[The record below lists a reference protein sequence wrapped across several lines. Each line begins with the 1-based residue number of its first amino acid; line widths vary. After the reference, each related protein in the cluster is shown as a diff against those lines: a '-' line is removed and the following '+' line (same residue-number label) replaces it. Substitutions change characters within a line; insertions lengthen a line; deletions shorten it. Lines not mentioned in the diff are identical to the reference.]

1 MPHTQ
6 RQQVGSRGRC
16 SSRLLPPPPPLPCC
30 PAHPSGHTHTLQLT
44 NSFFFLV
51 LTVKRP
57 PVITTQPES
66 VTVFS
71 VEDLVMSCEASGNPP
86 PIFRWTKDGEEFDPG
101 SDPELKVS
109 ERSGSSAF
117 YTLSN
122 TMDTLKQY
130 QGKYVCYASNELGT
144 AVSNEAILKTDAPP
158 TQQKEKKVNVKAEQ
172 GNSIVLKCNPPQSSM
187 EPIIHWMDW
196 SDSSDSLT
204 RFFFL
209 FFPLPLS
216 VIMFPLVLFLISSLP
231 LSTEL
236 HHIQLSDRVV
246 VGKDGNL
253 YFAYLTTEDSRVDY
267 TCNVQYLATRT
278 ILAKEPITLTV
289 TPSNSLLRNRRPH
302 MMRPTGTQSTYHALR
317 GQTIEL
323 ECIVQGHPTPKVSWL
338 RKDGELS
345 ESRTTKDMFDRR
357 LRFSNISESDSG
369 EYQCI
374 AENSQGKTTHTY
386 TVTVEA
392 APYWTK
398 EPISQLYAPGE
409 TVRLDCQAE
418 GIPSPTI
425 SWTINGMPLSA
436 TDKDSRRSLTTSGSL
451 ILKDINF
458 GDTAIYQCR
467 ASNKHGT
474 ILANTNV
481 YVIELAPQIL
491 TEDGN
496 TYTFAEGQKALL
508 ECETFG
514 SPKPKVIWESGGTS
528 SLLADSRVNPLA
540 NGGLEISNITHD
552 DEGIYTCSVQNTNL
566 SVSAEV
572 EVLNKTEILSPPQA
586 LKVQPGNTAIFTC
599 VASVDPKLG
608 APLLQWR
615 KNDQKLFESHSDE
628 KFTFEGPDLIIANV
642 GPDDEGVYTCQVITK
657 LDMAEVSNT
666 LTLCDRPDPPV
677 LLQITDPKHRTV
689 TLSWTPGD
697 DHKSPVLEYVVEF
710 EDQGSKER
718 GWEELK
724 RVGGNKERASL
735 SLWPYMSYRFRVIAI
750 NDVGKS
756 DPSKPSEIHN
766 TLAEAPDR
774 NPEDVRSESTDPD
787 TLVIAWEDMDKRNF
801 NGPDFKYRVLWRRV
815 VGSGPNW
822 HTNYTTVTPFTVTD
836 VGNFSAFEI
845 KVQAV
850 NEKGEGPEPDPVIG
864 YSGEDVP
871 LEAPMDVGVVLIN
884 STAIRVNWAAV
895 NRETVRGHL
904 LGYKIYLTRT
914 GSRGHHR
921 GRRSREL
928 ESTVVVMTGAN
939 EEKRVISDL
948 RPYSHYTLAVTV
960 FNSKGEGP
968 PSEALSFKTHE
979 GVPGPPMS
987 LTLDSP
993 SETEMT
999 LHWTPPS
1006 QPNGVLIGYLLQY
1019 QRIVDSDDSP
1029 MQVETIDDRTVTHL
1043 TLKGLDRHS
1052 HYRFYL
1058 RGRTAAGDGEPIM
1071 KAGATTLDGVPPA
1084 NFSLSV
1090 GENSLNL
1097 SWAVKKRHRDVSFQI
1112 HCISKNDGRKWE
1124 RTEKVNSSQS
1134 FYQLQGLTP
1143 GSHYRLR
1150 FTYSNTTFWETD
1162 IETEGTAS
1170 FLSAKETHSL
1180 SFPLPSSFPAEGVTE
1195 VQPSFATQGW
1205 FIGVVSAIVLL
1216 LLILLILCFIKRS
1229 KGGKYSVKDKEE
1241 GPMDSEARPMK
1252 DETFGEYSD
1261 LEEKRT
1267 ASQPSLCEESKLC
1280 SEDNLDFNGSSAIT
1294 TELNDESLVSQFSR
1308 PSEGPEVLHGLPDNS
1323 PLNPTTVSS
1332 ATNGMPNSV
1341 TILD

>member
-6 RQQVGSRGRC
+6 RQQVGSRGQC
-16 SSRLLPPPPPLPCC
+16 SSRLLPLLLLLLSLAAQPCQ
-30 PAHPSGHTHTLQLT
+30 AAINIPSNYHMSDL
-44 NSFFFLV
+44 
-51 LTVKRP
+51 KRP

-71 VEDLVMSCEASGNPP
+71 VEDLVMSCEASGNPS
-86 PIFRWTKDGEEFDPG
+86 PIFRWTKNGEEFDPG
-101 SDPELKVS
+101 SDPELKVT
-109 ERSGSSAF
+109 ERFGSSAF

-144 AVSNEAILKTDAPP
+144 AVSNEAILNTDAPP
-158 TQQKEKKVNVKAEQ
+158 SQQKEKKVNVKAEE
-172 GNSIVLKCNPPQSSM
+172 GNSMVLKCNPPQSSM

-196 SDSSDSLT
+196 
-204 RFFFL
+204 R
-209 FFPLPLS
+209 
-216 VIMFPLVLFLISSLP
+216 
-231 LSTEL
+231 L

-253 YFAYLTTEDSRVDY
+253 YFAHLTTEDSRNDY
-267 TCNVQYLATRT
+267 TCNVQYLTTRT

-289 TPSNSLLRNRRPH
+289 NPSNSVLRNRRPH
-302 MMRPTGTQSTYHALR
+302 MMRPSGSHSTYHALK
-317 GQTIEL
+317 GQILEL
-323 ECIVQGHPTPKVSWL
+323 ECIVQGLPTPKVSWL

-345 ESRTTKDMFDRR
+345 ESRTSKDLFDRR
-357 LRFSNISESDSG
+357 LRFTDISESDGG

-374 AENSQGKTTHTY
+374 AENSQGKIAHTY

-398 EPISQLYAPGE
+398 KPVSQLYARGE
-409 TVRLDCQAE
+409 TVRLDCQAD
-418 GIPSPTI
+418 GIPAPTI
-425 SWTINGMPLSA
+425 SWTINGTPLSA
-436 TDKDSRRSLTTSGSL
+436 TDKDSRRTLTASGSV
-451 ILKDINF
+451 ILEDVNF

-474 ILANTNV
+474 ILTNTNV
-481 YVIELAPQIL
+481 YVIELSPQIL

-496 TYTFAEGQKALL
+496 TYTFTEGMKAVLQ
-508 ECETFG
+508 CETFG
-514 SPKPKVIWESGGTS
+514 SPKPKVIWESGSSS
-528 SLLADSRVNPLA
+528 SLLADPRVNLLT
-540 NGGLEISNITHD
+540 NGGLEISNVTHD
-552 DEGIYTCSVQNTNL
+552 DEGIYICSVQNTNL
-566 SVSAEV
+566 SVSAEL
-572 EVLNKTEILSPPQA
+572 EVLNRTVILSPPQA
-586 LKVQPGNTAIFTC
+586 LKVQTGNTATFTC
-599 VASVDPKLG
+599 QALVDLKLG
-608 APLLQWR
+608 SPQIQWR
-615 KNDQKLFESHSDE
+615 KNNQKLFESPSD
-628 KFTFEGPDLIIANV
+628 KKYTVEGPDLIIANV
-642 GPDDEGVYTCQVITK
+642 GPHDEGVYTCQVITD
-657 LDMAEVSNT
+657 LDTAEVNST

-677 LLQITDPKHRTV
+677 LLQITDPKHRAV

-697 DHKSPVLEYVVEF
+697 DHNSPVLEYVVEF
-710 EDQGSKER
+710 EDQGAKEM
-718 GWEELK
+718 GWEVLK
-724 RVGGNKERASL
+724 RVRGNKERASL
-735 SLWPYMSYRFRVIAI
+735 PLWPYMSYRFRVTAI

-756 DPSKPSEIHN
+756 HASKPSEIHN
-766 TLAEAPDR
+766 TPAEAPDN

-787 TLVIAWEDMDKRNF
+787 TLVIAWKEMDKRNF

-822 HTNYTTVTPFTVTD
+822 HTNYTTTPQFMIND

-871 LEAPMDVGVVLIN
+871 LEAPMNVGVVLIN
-884 STAIRVNWAAV
+884 STTIRVIWAAV
-895 NRETVRGHL
+895 DRETVRGHL

-921 GRRSREL
+921 RRRAREP
-928 ESTVVVMTGAN
+928 ETTVVVETGAN
-939 EEKRVISDL
+939 EEKKVISDL
-948 RPYSHYTLAVTV
+948 RPYSHYDLAVTV

-968 PSEALSFKTHE
+968 PSETIPFKTNE
-979 GVPGPPMS
+979 GVPGPPTS

-999 LHWTPPS
+999 LHWTAPG

-1019 QRIVDSDDSP
+1019 QQIVESDDSP
-1029 MQVETIDDRTVTHL
+1029 MQVEKIDDPTVTHL

-1058 RGRTAAGDGEPIM
+1058 RGRTAAGDGEAIM
-1071 KAGATTLDGVPPA
+1071 REGATTLDGAPPA
-1084 NFSLSV
+1084 NISLSV
-1090 GENSLNL
+1090 GENSVNL
-1097 SWAVKKRHRDVSFQI
+1097 SWVPKKRHRNVSFQI
-1112 HCISKNDGRKWE
+1112 HYLKKNDGSKWK
-1124 RTEKVNSSQS
+1124 TEKVNSSQS
-1134 FYQLQGLTP
+1134 FYELQGLTP

-1150 FTYSNTTFWETD
+1150 FTYSNTTFRETD
-1162 IETEGTAS
+1162 IETEGT
-1170 FLSAKETHSL
+1170 
-1180 SFPLPSSFPAEGVTE
+1180 GVTE
-1195 VQPSFATQGW
+1195 MQPSFATQGW
-1205 FIGVVSAIVLL
+1205 FIGLVSAIVLL

-1294 TELNDESLVSQFSR
+1294 MELNMDESLASQFSR
-1308 PSEGPEVLHGLPDNS
+1308 PSEGPEALHGLPDNS
-1323 PLNPTTVSS
+1323 PLNPTTVSP
-1332 ATNGMPNSV
+1332 AANGMPNSV

>member
-6 RQQVGSRGRC
+6 QQQVGSRGQC
-16 SSRLLPPPPPLPCC
+16 SSPLLPLLLFLLSL
-30 PAHPSGHTHTLQLT
+30 AAQPSQAAIHIPSNYHISDL
-44 NSFFFLV
+44 
-51 LTVKRP
+51 KRP
-57 PVITTQPES
+57 PMITTQPES

-101 SDPELKVS
+101 SDPELKVT

-144 AVSNEAILKTDAPP
+144 AVSNEAILNTDAPP
-158 TQQKEKKVNVKAEQ
+158 SQQKEKKVNVKSEE

-196 SDSSDSLT
+196 
-204 RFFFL
+204 R
-209 FFPLPLS
+209 
-216 VIMFPLVLFLISSLP
+216 
-231 LSTEL
+231 L
-236 HHIQLSDRVV
+236 HHIQLSERVV

-253 YFAYLTTEDSRVDY
+253 YFAHLTPEDSRDDY
-267 TCNVQYLATRT
+267 TCNVQYLTTRT

-289 TPSNSLLRNRRPH
+289 NPSNSVLRNRRPH
-302 MMRPTGTQSTYHALR
+302 MMRPSGSHSTYHALR
-317 GQTIEL
+317 GQTVEL
-323 ECIVQGHPTPKVSWL
+323 ECIVQGLPTPKVLWL

-345 ESRTTKDMFDRR
+345 ESRTVKDLFDRR
-357 LRFSNISESDSG
+357 LRFSNISESDGG

-386 TVTVEA
+386 TLTVEA

-398 EPISQLYAPGE
+398 EPASQLYAPGE
-409 TVRLDCQAE
+409 TVRLDCQAD

-425 SWTINGMPLSA
+425 SWTINGTPLSA
-436 TDKDSRRSLTTSGSL
+436 TDKDSRRTLTASRSL
-451 ILKDINF
+451 ILKDVNF

-474 ILANTNV
+474 ILTNTNV
-481 YVIELAPQIL
+481 YVIELSPQIL

-514 SPKPKVIWESGGTS
+514 SPKPKVEWESGSTS
-528 SLLADSRVNPLA
+528 SLLADPRVNLLT
-540 NGGLEISNITHD
+540 NGGLEIANVTHD
-552 DEGIYTCSVQNTNL
+552 DEGFYTCSVQNTNL
-566 SVSAEV
+566 SVSAEL
-572 EVLNKTEILSPPQA
+572 EVLNRTVILSPPQA
-586 LKVQPGNTAIFTC
+586 LKVQPGNTAVFTC
-599 VASVDPKLG
+599 LALVDPKLG
-608 APLLQWR
+608 SPLIQWR

-628 KFTFEGPDLIIANV
+628 KYTFDGPDLLIANV
-642 GPDDEGVYTCQVITK
+642 EPDDEGVYTCQVITK
-657 LDMAEVSNT
+657 LDMAEASNT
-666 LTLCDRPDPPV
+666 LTLCDRPDPPF
-677 LLQITDPKHRTV
+677 LLQITEPKRRAV

-697 DHKSPVLEYVVEF
+697 DHNSPVLEYVVEF
-710 EDQGSKER
+710 EDQSSKER

-724 RVGGNKERASL
+724 RERANKMRAVL
-735 SLWPYMSYRFRVIAI
+735 HLQPYMSYRFRVIAI

-766 TLAEAPDR
+766 TPAEVPDN

-787 TLVIAWEDMDKRNF
+787 TLVIAWEEMDKRNF
-801 NGPDFKYRVLWRRV
+801 NGPNFKYRVLWRRV

-822 HTNYTTVTPFTVTD
+822 HTNYTTAPPFTVND
-836 VGNFSAFEI
+836 IGNFSAFEI

-871 LEAPMDVGVVLIN
+871 LEAPMNVGVVLMN
-884 STAIRVNWAAV
+884 STTIRVTWAAV
-895 NRETVRGHL
+895 DRETVRGHL
-904 LGYKIYLTRT
+904 LGYKIYLNRT

-921 GRRSREL
+921 RRRAREP
-928 ESTVVVMTGAN
+928 ESTLVVETGAN
-939 EEKRVISDL
+939 EEKKVISDL
-948 RPYSHYTLAVTV
+948 RPYSHYDLAVTV
-960 FNSKGEGP
+960 FNSRGEGP
-968 PSEALSFKTHE
+968 PSETMSFKTDE

-987 LTLDSP
+987 LMLDSP

-999 LHWTPPS
+999 LHWTPPGH
-1006 QPNGVLIGYLLQY
+1006 PNGVLIGYLLQY
-1019 QRIVDSDDSP
+1019 QQIVESEDSP
-1029 MQVETIDDRTVTHL
+1029 MQVETIDDPTVTHL

-1071 KAGATTLDGVPPA
+1071 REGATTLDGAPLD
-1084 NFSLSV
+1084 NIILSV
-1090 GENSLNL
+1090 GENSVNL
-1097 SWAVKKRHRDVSFQI
+1097 SWVTKKRHRNVRFQI
-1112 HCISKNDGRKWE
+1112 HYLNKNDGSKWKK
-1124 RTEKVNSSQS
+1124 TEKVNSSQS
-1134 FYQLQGLTP
+1134 FYELQGLTP
-1143 GSHYRLR
+1143 GSHYHLR
-1150 FTYSNTTFWETD
+1150 VTYSNITFWEND
-1162 IETEGTAS
+1162 IKTKGT
-1170 FLSAKETHSL
+1170 
-1180 SFPLPSSFPAEGVTE
+1180 GVTE

-1205 FIGVVSAIVLL
+1205 FIGLVSAIVLL

-1294 TELNDESLVSQFSR
+1294 MELNMDESLASQFSR
-1308 PSEGPEVLHGLPDNS
+1308 PSEGPEALHGLPDNS
-1323 PLNPTTVSS
+1323 PLNATTVSP

>member
-16 SSRLLPPPPPLPCC
+16 SSRLLPFLLLLSLT
-30 PAHPSGHTHTLQLT
+30 AQYSQAAIHIPSNL
-44 NSFFFLV
+44 
-51 LTVKRP
+51 KRP
-57 PVITTQPES
+57 PVITTHPES

-71 VEDLVMSCEASGNPP
+71 VEDLAMSCEASGNPP
-86 PIFRWTKDGEEFDPG
+86 PI
-101 SDPELKVS
+101 DPELKVS
-109 ERSGSSAF
+109 KDTGSFAF

-144 AVSNEAILKTDAPP
+144 AVSNEATLTTDVPP
-158 TQQKEKKVNVKAEQ
+158 TQQKEKKVNVKSEK
-172 GNSIVLKCNPPQSSM
+172 GSSIVLKCNPPQSSM

-196 SDSSDSLT
+196 
-204 RFFFL
+204 R
-209 FFPLPLS
+209 
-216 VIMFPLVLFLISSLP
+216 
-231 LSTEL
+231 L
-236 HHIQLSDRVV
+236 HHIQLSKRVV

-253 YFAYLTTEDSRVDY
+253 YFAHLTPEDSRDDY

-289 TPSNSLLRNRRPH
+289 TPSNSVVRNKRPQ
-302 MMRPTGTQSTYHALR
+302 MMRPTGAHTTYHALR
-317 GQTIEL
+317 GQTLEL
-323 ECIVQGHPTPKVSWL
+323 ECIVQGLPTPDVSWL

-345 ESRTTKDMFDRR
+345 ESRTTIEMFGRR
-357 LRFSNISESDSG
+357 LRFSSISESDTG
-369 EYQCI
+369 EYQCR
-374 AENSQGKTTHTY
+374 ANNTQGKVTHTY
-386 TVTVEA
+386 TVMVDA
-392 APYWTK
+392 APYWIK
-398 EPISQLYAPGE
+398 EPVSQLYAPGE
-409 TVRLDCQAE
+409 TVRLDCLAD
-418 GIPSPTI
+418 GRPTPTI
-425 SWTINGMPLSA
+425 SWTINGIPLSA
-436 TDKDSRRSLTTSGSL
+436 TDKDSRRTVTESGSL
-451 ILKDINF
+451 ILNDVNF

-474 ILANTNV
+474 ILTNTNV
-481 YVIELAPQIL
+481 YVIELPPQIL
-491 TEDGN
+491 TEDRSVYIF
-496 TYTFAEGQKALL
+496 TEGQKALL

-514 SPKPKVIWESGGTS
+514 SPKPKVTWESVSSS
-528 SLLADSRVNPLA
+528 SLLADPRVNPLT
-540 NGGLEISNITHD
+540 NGGIEISNVTHD
-552 DEGIYTCSVQNTNL
+552 DEGLYTCLVENT
-566 SVSAEV
+566 SMSISAEL
-572 EVLNKTEILSPPQA
+572 EVLNRTVIVLPPQD
-586 LKVQPGNTAIFTC
+586 LKVQPGSTAIFTC
-599 VASVDPKLG
+599 LAKVDPKLD
-608 APLLQWR
+608 PLIQWR
-615 KNDQKLFESHSDE
+615 KNNQKLFESHSDE
-628 KFTFEGPDLIIANV
+628 KYTFEGPDLMIANV
-642 GPDDEGVYTCQVITK
+642 EPDDEGVYTCQIITK
-657 LDMAEVSNT
+657 LDMAEARGT

-677 LLQITDPKHRTV
+677 LLQISDPKSRAV

-697 DHKSPVLEYVVEF
+697 DHNSPVLDYVVEF
-710 EDQGSKER
+710 EDQGLKER

-724 RVGGNKERASL
+724 RVGGANEQASL

-766 TLAEAPDR
+766 TPPAVPDN
-774 NPEDVRSESTDPD
+774 NPEDVRSESSDPD
-787 TLVIAWEDMDKRNF
+787 SLVITWEVMDKRNF

-815 VGSGPNW
+815 VGSGPTW
-822 HTNYTTVTPFTVTD
+822 HINQTTTPPFIVND

-850 NEKGEGPEPDPVIG
+850 NELGEGPEPDPVIG

-871 LEAPMDVGVVLIN
+871 LEAPMDVGVVLMN
-884 STAIRVNWAAV
+884 STTIKVTWAAV
-895 NRETVRGHL
+895 DRETVRGHL

-921 GRRSREL
+921 GRRAKES
-928 ESTVVVMTGAN
+928 ESTVVETGPS
-939 EEKRVISDL
+939 EEKKVISDL
-948 RPYSHYTLAVTV
+948 RPYSHYTVAVTV

-968 PSEALSFKTHE
+968 PSEMLTFKTHE
-979 GVPGPPMS
+979 GVPGPPMT

-999 LHWTPPS
+999 LHWTPPG

-1019 QRIVDSDDSP
+1019 QRIVESDDSP
-1029 MQVETIDDRTVTHL
+1029 MQVETIDDPTVRHL
-1043 TLKGLDRHS
+1043 TLKNLDRHS

-1058 RGRTAAGDGEPIM
+1058 RGRTGAGDGEPIM
-1071 KAGATTLDGVPPA
+1071 REGATTLEGVPPA
-1084 NFSLSV
+1084 NINLSV
-1090 GENSLNL
+1090 GENAVNF
-1097 SWAVKKRHRDVSFQI
+1097 SWVAKKRHRNVSFQI
-1112 HCISKNDGRKWE
+1112 HYLKKSDGDKWKKS
-1124 RTEKVNSSQS
+1124 EKVNSSQS

-1150 FTYSNTTFWETD
+1150 FTYNNSTFWETD
-1162 IETEGTAS
+1162 IDTEGT
-1170 FLSAKETHSL
+1170 
-1180 SFPLPSSFPAEGVTE
+1180 GVTE

-1229 KGGKYSVKDKEE
+1229 KGGKYSGNLHIKHVVRQTSKLALPYFDMKDKED

-1267 ASQPSLCEESKLC
+1267 TSQASLCEESKLC

-1294 TELNDESLVSQFSR
+1294 TELNMDESLVSQISR
-1308 PSEGPEVLHGLPDNS
+1308 PSDGPEVFHGLPDS
-1323 PLNPTTVSS
+1323 TTLTTTAVSS